1 MLGSG
6 GDSQLPPWFA
16 WLSQDWFAGDDDDC
30 GHTGN
35 DSVANYGIDPFLNR
49 LSMVKK
55 RFFRRML
62 LAILASSTLSRR
74 SFG

>member
-16 WLSQDWFAGDDDDC
+16 WLSQDWSAGNDDDC

-35 DSVANYGIDPFLNR
+35 DSVADYGNDPFLNR